1 MSILKDWITWVIVG
15 EVVVIVGGTV
25 AYVLAMTRQ

>member
-1 MSILKDWITWVIVG
+1 MSILKDWLTWVIVG
-15 EVVVIVGGTV
+15 EVVVIVGGVT